1 VNLRT
6 KKTFAILNQ
15 MIADG
20 VIENYAVGGAVGAMF
35 YVEPFST
42 KDLDVFV
49 PTHGQLIIELPE
61 FEYLKSL
68 GYTEF
73 ENEGIV
79 VEGWPVQF
87 LPTTTALEQEAYVN
101 AQVIDVEGIPV
112 RVARPEHLFAIMLRV
127 GREKDIARIAMFL
140 SQDAV
145 QVNALEEVISRHG
158 LSEKWLEHKKRLLT

>member
-1 VNLRT
+1 
-6 KKTFAILNQ
+6 
-15 MIADG
+15 
-20 VIENYAVGGAVGAMF
+20 
-35 YVEPFST
+35 
-42 KDLDVFV
+42 LDI
-49 PTHGQLIIELPE
+49 P
-61 FEYLKSL
+61 
-68 GYTEF
+68 EF

-112 RVARPEHLFAIMLRV
+112 RVARPEHLFAIMLKV

-145 QVNALEEVISRHG
+145 QLSALEEVISRHG
-158 LSEKWLEHKKRLLT
+158 LSEKWLDYRKRLPK

>member
-49 PTHGQLIIELPE
+49 PTQGQLILELPE

-68 GYTEF
+68 GYT
-73 ENEGIV
+73 
-79 VEGWPVQF
+79 
-87 LPTTTALEQEAYVN
+87 
-101 AQVIDVEGIPV
+101 
-112 RVARPEHLFAIMLRV
+112 
-127 GREKDIARIAMFL
+127 RI
-140 SQDAV
+140 
-145 QVNALEEVISRHG
+145 
-158 LSEKWLEHKKRLLT
+158 

>member
-1 VNLRT
+1 MNLRT

-20 VIENYAVGGAVGAMF
+20 VIENYAVCGAVGAMF

-87 LPTTTALEQEAYVN
+87 LPTTTALELEAYLN
-101 AQVIDVEGIPV
+101 AQVIDVDGIPV
-112 RVARPEHLFAIMLRV
+112 RVARPEHPC
-127 GREKDIARIAMFL
+127 
-140 SQDAV
+140 
-145 QVNALEEVISRHG
+145 
-158 LSEKWLEHKKRLLT
+158 LL